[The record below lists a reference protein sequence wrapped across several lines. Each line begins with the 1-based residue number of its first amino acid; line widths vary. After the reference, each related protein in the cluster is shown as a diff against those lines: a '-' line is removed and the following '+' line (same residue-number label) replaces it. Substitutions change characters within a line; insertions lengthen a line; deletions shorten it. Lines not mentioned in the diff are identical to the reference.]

1 LPKTNYKS
9 LLKILLD
16 INKKWKNMSVNN
28 KVVLET
34 FLDGFTP
41 KRGKVRDIYDFGDS
55 LLLVSSDRISAFD
68 WVLPTGIPDK
78 GKVLNQMAAF
88 WFNELGVRNHVLTT
102 DISCI
107 PFPCG
112 TDLSLF
118 SGRSTL
124 CRKCQVLPVECV
136 VRGYLSGS
144 GWNAYCAT
152 GEVCGIKLPS
162 GLRESERLP
171 EPIFTPST
179 KAESGH
185 DLNITFDDV
194 VKIVGMEVAKLL
206 RERSLEIFSRGSEY
220 ALEHGI
226 IIADT
231 KFEFGFW
238 NDELLL
244 VDEVLTPDSSRFW
257 TRESYEVG
265 KGQFSFDKQFVRDWL
280 TSSGWNKNSPPPE
293 LPETI
298 VAKTREKYIEAFNI
312 LTGKTF
318 ED

>member
-1 LPKTNYKS
+1 MITN
-9 LLKILLD
+9 
-16 INKKWKNMSVNN
+16 NN
-28 KVVLET
+28 VVLNT
-34 FLDGFTP
+34 DIVGFTP

-88 WFNELGVRNHVLTT
+88 WFNELGIRNHVLTT
-102 DISCI
+102 DVSRM
-107 PFPCG
+107 PFPAG
-112 TDLSLF
+112 VDLSIF
-118 SGRSTL
+118 AGRSTL
-124 CRKCQVLPVECV
+124 GRKCKVLPVECV

-144 GWNAYCAT
+144 GWKEYCNN
-152 GEVCGIKLPS
+152 GKVCGIKLPS

-185 DLNITFDDV
+185 DENITFDDV
-194 VKIVGMEVAKLL
+194 ADLVGVEVAGLL
-206 RERSLEIFSRGSEY
+206 RDKSLEVFSRGSEY
-220 ALEHGI
+220 ALKCGI

-238 NDELLL
+238 EDELLL

-257 TRESYEVG
+257 PLDAYEVG
-265 KGQFSFDKQFVRDWL
+265 KVQPSFDKQFVRDWL
-280 TSSGWNKNSPPPE
+280 TSSGWDKNSPPPQ
-293 LPETI
+293 LPKDI
-298 VAKTREKYIEAFNI
+298 VTKTREKYIEAFNI
-312 LTGKTF
+312 LTKSTF
-318 ED
+318 KS